1 MTRPLW
7 RCPECGQTF
16 VSPNMP
22 HSCVIVPLAAHFDG
36 RPELLAVYERLL
48 GVLRERGPVTENVTK
63 SRISFQTRMRFAGIE
78 RPRRDHIVA
87 TFVLTRPVA
96 SERVWKIEPLAP
108 YYYVH
113 RVRLHA
119 PEDVDAELMAW
130 LDEARQVGDQR
141 HLEPGW
147 EKVPVGSGPA
157 SDKE

>member
-1 MTRPLW
+1 MPRPLW

-22 HSCVIVPLAAHFDG
+22 HSCVVVPLAAHFDG
-36 RPELLAVYERLL
+36 KAELLAIYERLL
-48 GVLRERGPVTENVTK
+48 AALRERGPVVENVTK
-63 SRISFQTRMRFAGIE
+63 SRVSFQTRMRFAGIE

-96 SERVWKIEPLAP
+96 NERVQRVEPLAP

-113 RVRLHA
+113 RVSLYR
-119 PEDVDAELMAW
+119 PEDVDDELMAW
-130 LDEARQVGDQR
+130 MDEARLVGDQR

-147 EKVPVGSGPA
+147 ERVPV
-157 SDKE
+157 D